1 MKFLKANNAV
11 YVTAENGDTQIDCK
25 ASHLQV
31 VDTVSKSRDIVC
43 TQSIG
48 VKRNVVLTQPG
59 VAKKQKKDKKN
70 KKDKK
75 DKKEKIKD
83 TSRKQHKRDEKK
95 HGQSPSL
102 SFSLGSSLGT
112 SR

>member
-1 MKFLKANNAV
+1 MKFLKANNTV
-11 YVTAENGDTQIDCK
+11 YITAEDGNTQIDCK

-31 VDTVSKSRDIVC
+31 SDTISKSRDIVS

-48 VKRNVVLTQPG
+48 VKRKVILSQPV
-59 VAKKQKKDKKN
+59 VAKQQKKD

-75 DKKEKIKD
+75 DKKEKKDKIKD
-83 TSRKQHKRDEKK
+83 RKK